1 MINNAELIS
10 LRSLLTLRRAAL
22 IDRLATDTSGT
33 LEPGFLRL
41 LGDTHSAIA
50 AIDAEL
56 AEPERGAE

>member
-1 MINNAELIS
+1 MSDDDLQR
-10 LRSLLTLRRAAL
+10 LRSVLAARRAAL
-22 IDRLATDTSGT
+22 VDRLVTDTTGII
-33 LEPGFLRL
+33 EPGFLRL